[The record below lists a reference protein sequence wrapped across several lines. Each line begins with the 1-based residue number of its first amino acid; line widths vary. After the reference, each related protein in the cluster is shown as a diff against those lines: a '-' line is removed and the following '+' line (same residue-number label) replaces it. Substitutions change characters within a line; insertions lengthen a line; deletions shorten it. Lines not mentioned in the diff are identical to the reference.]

1 MESSLFSEIWMEK
14 MEEYII
20 FSTIR
25 IENMDF
31 LQRLNSL
38 EKSLLEAFKGYE
50 RRVLGQN
57 IILASFTVCCSH
69 ILLVSKV
76 VSLVIQPN

>member
-1 MESSLFSEIWMEK
+1 METMESSLFSEIWMEK

-50 RRVLGQN
+50 RRVKML
-57 IILASFTVCCSH
+57 F
-69 ILLVSKV
+69 
-76 VSLVIQPN
+76 